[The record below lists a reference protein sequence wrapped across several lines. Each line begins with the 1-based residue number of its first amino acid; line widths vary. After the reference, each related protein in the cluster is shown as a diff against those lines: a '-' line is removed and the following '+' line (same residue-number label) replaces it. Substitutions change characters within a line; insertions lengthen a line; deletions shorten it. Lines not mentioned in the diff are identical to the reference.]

1 MNKESFARLSL
12 ALLLLSAAPVW
23 AHREGPP
30 ATGGRSEAVPLFSG
44 LGDYHRPIRTRSPDA
59 QRYFDQGLRLVYAF
73 NHDEAGRS
81 FREAARL
88 DPECAMAWWGV
99 ALTLGPNIN
108 LPMGPEQRLAAVEAV
123 EKAQALSPGA
133 SEVERAYIEALAKR
147 YSLAPD
153 ADQIAIDAAY
163 ARVMGE
169 LSRRYPDDLD
179 AAVLYAE
186 SLMDLRPWRLWTVNG
201 KPEEGTEE
209 IVSVLESVLR
219 RNPLHPG
226 ANHYY
231 IHAVE
236 ASPHPEWALPSARR
250 LETLMPGAGHV
261 VHMPAHVYMRTGD
274 YRGAARS
281 NEAAVEADRA
291 YLKAGGSE
299 GIYPVIYLSH
309 NLHFLSA
316 SASMAGQG
324 KKAKKA
330 AAELSERMG
339 KVDDVPTVEYFLP
352 TSLFVA
358 LRFQEW
364 DEILSTPKP
373 EGKYPIDRAL
383 WHFARGVALAG
394 KGDPRGAQQEVEA
407 FDLIRASLP
416 ADATLNVNRTADVLK
431 VAGAMLA
438 ARLAASK
445 ADKQGAVEAWK
456 RAVEAQDALTYDE
469 PPVWYYPVRESLGGS
484 LLLAGKPKE
493 AEAVFR
499 ADLDR
504 NPRNGRSL
512 FGLSEALKAQQRFE
526 EAEWVRPRIR
536 SGVGRG
542 GRDASRRNP
551 LKGHAAPT
559 T

>member
-1 MNKESFARLSL
+1 MKKESFARLSL
-12 ALLLLSAAPVW
+12 ALFLLSSAPVW
-23 AHREGPP
+23 AHQGGPP
-30 ATGGRSEAVPLFSG
+30 STGGRSDAVPLFSG

-59 QRYFDQGLRLVYAF
+59 QRYFDQGFRLVYAF

-123 EKAQALSPGA
+123 EKARELEPRA
-133 SEVERAYIEALAKR
+133 SDVERAYIEALAKR

-153 ADQIAIDAAY
+153 ADQSALDAAY
-163 ARVMGE
+163 ARAMGE

-274 YRGAARS
+274 YRGAVRS

-309 NLHFLSA
+309 NLHFLAA

-324 KKAKKA
+324 EKAKKA

-358 LRFQEW
+358 LRFQGW
-364 DEILSTPKP
+364 DEILSTPEP

-407 FDLIRASLP
+407 FDLVRASLP

-431 VAGAMLA
+431 VAGAVLA

-445 ADKQGAVEAWK
+445 ADNQGAVEAWK

-469 PPVWYYPVRESLGGS
+469 PPAWYYPVRESLGGS

-526 EAEWVRPRIR
+526 EAEWVRREFEAAWAEA
-536 SGVGRG
+536 
-542 GRDASRRNP
+542 DATLRVET
-551 LKGHAAPT
+551 L
-559 T
+559 